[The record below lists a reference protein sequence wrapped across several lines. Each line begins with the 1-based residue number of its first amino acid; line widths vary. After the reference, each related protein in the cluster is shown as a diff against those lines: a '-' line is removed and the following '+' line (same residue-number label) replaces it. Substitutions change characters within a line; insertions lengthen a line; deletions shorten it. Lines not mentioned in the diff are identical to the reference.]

1 ARKKRTLSRS
11 VSGGSGEYCTAADP
25 REKPP
30 SIQVRPEERLVSS
43 RPAAAP
49 RPPPVAPAYRTTM
62 LSLVSASSIWKVLVT
77 VGRCASGTL
86 VNCTKKRRS
95 GGEPTTAHVTDPP
108 RDGSRSFH
116 SAAISALGSRAS
128 GRRVPEHWQPPAPE
142 GDSKVRKPFGDTV
155 TAEEERP
162 QNTNA
167 NGRGIGEL
175 GVSSPSVNGVP
186 MVEMSMKSTLGASAA
201 TGGKVSENA

>member
-1 ARKKRTLSRS
+1 MQSTIPSRS
-11 VSGGSGEYCTAADP
+11 VSVWSGEYWTAAEP
-25 REKPP
+25 SEKLP
-30 SIQVRPEERLVSS
+30 SIQVRPEEPLASS

-49 RPPPVAPAYRTTM
+49 RSPPVAPAYRTTM
-62 LSLVSASSIWKVLVT
+62 SSLVSSSSIWKVLVT

-86 VNCTKKRRS
+86 VNCTRKRRS
-95 GGEPTTAHVTDPP
+95 GGEPATAHVTDPP

-116 SAAISALGSRAS
+116 SAAMRALGSRAS

-155 TAEEERP
+155 TAEYERP
-162 QNTNA
+162 KNSNV
-167 NGRGIGEL
+167 NSRGIGAL
-175 GVSSPSVNGVP
+175 GVSSPSINWVP
-186 MVEMSMKSTLGASAA
+186 MVEMSTKPTLGASAA